1 MNFSQRFTFLFS
13 APTFEAE
20 DLEGLRVQQIIAAI
34 QRMGFQVVRAPRTED
49 AEMAVQTDAAIGC
62 LVVDWGKKGLEGKA
76 ASLINVMRR
85 RGLEMPIVLL
95 VRRKRFE
102 DVPVEVLDFI
112 DGYVFL
118 AEETPEFIARN
129 LVSRLTQYADTLKT
143 PFFGALVD
151 YSEQGNQLW
160 TCPGHN
166 GGIFYSRSPI
176 GRIFM
181 EHLGEAVFR
190 DDLDNSILE
199 LGDLLTHEGPAL
211 QAQKEAA
218 AIFGA
223 ERTYFVLNGTSASN
237 KIALGALIADGDL
250 VLFDRNN
257 HKAAH
262 HGALLLAGG
271 IPIYLPTDRNAHG
284 LIGPIQPGALSETAI
299 REAIRVNPLVTDPA
313 AWRRERPFRAAVI
326 EQCTYDGT
334 IYSAQQFSR
343 PSVHCAITSC
353 LTRHGRAS

>member
-13 APTFEAE
+13 PPTFESE
-20 DLEGLRVQQIIAAI
+20 DLEGKTAA
-34 QRMGFQVVRAPRTED
+34 
-49 AEMAVQTDAAIGC
+49 
-62 LVVDWGKKGLEGKA
+62 
-76 ASLINVMRR
+76 LINLMRR

-95 VRRKRFE
+95 VRRRRFE

-112 DGYVFL
+112 DGYVLL

-129 LVSRLTQYADTLKT
+129 LVSRLTQYAETLKT

-151 YSEQGNQLW
+151 YAQHGNQLW

-190 DDLDNSILE
+190 DDLDNSILD

-211 QAQKEAA
+211 AAEKEAA

-237 KIALGALIADGDL
+237 KIALGALVAAGGL
-250 VLFDRNN
+250 VLFDRTNQ
-257 HKAAH
+257 KARH
-262 HGALLLAGG
+262 QGERPLAGG
-271 IPIYLPTDRNAHG
+271 IPVYLPTDRNAHG
-284 LIGPIQPGALSETAI
+284 LIGPICHS
-299 REAIRVNPLVTDPA
+299 
-313 AWRRERPFRAAVI
+313 
-326 EQCTYDGT
+326 
-334 IYSAQQFSR
+334 
-343 PSVHCAITSC
+343 
-353 LTRHGRAS
+353 